1 MSTAAPTPAPSF
13 LPAPATT
20 GLRSVRSLLGLSL
33 RRQGSQRAVTGLITL
48 LAAVAVAMFAF
59 PGVTD
64 LIGRHN
70 QAVIAQKFNDPG
82 FKTVYRQGH
91 VAVGD
96 GLTRLVIDNPRV
108 QVNVLV
114 VEGTSVAALRAG
126 AGHYQ
131 HTPYP
136 CTGTGNV
143 GIAGHRT
150 TYGRPFNRINDMR
163 PGDTVRLITP
173 VSRCVYQVVPGFD
186 GHANPYVVAP
196 TDVAVVSQAG
206 DLEAGPWLTLT
217 SCNPPGSAA
226 QRIVLRL
233 RMTSCNGSSCQHQ
246 GSAT

>member
-1 MSTAAPTPAPSF
+1 MSTAPTPVPSF
-13 LPAPATT
+13 LPPSATAP
-20 GLRSVRSLLGLSL
+20 GPVRSLFAATL
-33 RRQGSQRAVTGLITL
+33 RRPGSQRVVTAVITL

-70 QAVIAQKFNDPG
+70 QAVVAQKFSDPA
-82 FKTVYRQGH
+82 FKTVYRQGQ

-108 QVNVLV
+108 RVDVLV
-114 VEGTSVAALRAG
+114 VEGTTVAALRAG
-126 AGHYQ
+126 AGHYPA
-131 HTPYP
+131 TPYP
-136 CTGTGNV
+136 CTASGNV

-163 PGDTVRLITP
+163 PGDTVRLSTP
-173 VSRCVYQVVPGFD
+173 VSRCTYRVVPGFG
-186 GHANPYVVAP
+186 GHPNPYVVAP

-206 DLEAGPWLTLT
+206 DLGAGRWLTMT

-233 RMTSCNGSSCQHQ
+233 RMISCSGSGCHQQ
-246 GSAT
+246 GSVT